1 MLWRSM
7 STLQRTKNLRSS
19 VKTCSLRALSEQGHS
34 QGVAGAWWALAE
46 PAMCAGDYDPDYEQ
60 DLYNK
65 WMDLQEGT

>member
-1 MLWRSM
+1 MPNAGSN
-7 STLQRTKNLRSS
+7 TNEK
-19 VKTCSLRALSEQGHS
+19 RALLTQKAEWMAS

-46 PAMCAGDYDPDYEQ
+46 PAMCAGEYDPDYEQ